1 VAAFVPHPPCLDHL
15 HLPLDHCRHLEVA
28 HLLDL
33 LLGVKTGRDYPAGT
47 GYGYLKYPVFRV
59 PDTGNFVYGSDTDT
73 IRIYISRIRVG
84 YRMTTTRQIPEK
96 YG

>member
-1 VAAFVPHPPCLDHL
+1 
-15 HLPLDHCRHLEVA
+15 
-28 HLLDL
+28 
-33 LLGVKTGRDYPAGT
+33 VKTGRDYPAGT

-59 PDTGNFVYGSDTDT
+59 PDTGNFIYGSDTDT
-73 IRIYISRIRVG
+73 TRIYISRIRVG